1 MTSSN
6 HKNIQNCTNSL
17 FLRKPLI
24 FRWMILR
31 TESIVLPPFFYILAA
46 EKEKLNTF
54 WRNCTG
60 KNNPV
65 HPLVVWININ
75 INSVDSAVF
84 RPHLILS
91 QTEGFCKKIS
101 QFLCAANHCG
111 NLSIVSMHHYVKS
124 FLHPGMIDIVV
135 FFKVCDMKNSWSDFL
150 SIFLN
155 EDFSPKLVQHITAC
169 ISMWGQKSE

>member
-6 HKNIQNCTNSL
+6 HQNIQNCTNSL

-101 QFLCAANHCG
+101 QFLCAANYCG
-111 NLSIVSMHHYVKS
+111 NLSITLRASCIQVWLTLSSSLKS
-124 FLHPGMIDIVV
+124 VIWRIAGMISYLY
-135 FFKVCDMKNSWSDFL
+135 FLMK
-150 SIFLN
+150 IFLQN
-155 EDFSPKLVQHITAC
+155 
-169 ISMWGQKSE
+169 

>member
-6 HKNIQNCTNSL
+6 HQNIQNCTNSL

-75 INSVDSAVF
+75 INSVESAVF

-101 QFLCAANHCG
+101 QFLCAANYCG
-111 NLSIVSMHHYVKS
+111 NLRGALKLDLSKNLVFCPNQVDPHPPPRKLGHPKLKKKLMF
-124 FLHPGMIDIVV
+124 FLH
-135 FFKVCDMKNSWSDFL
+135 FRLF
-150 SIFLN
+150 
-155 EDFSPKLVQHITAC
+155 
-169 ISMWGQKSE
+169 